1 MVGGHRSVEW
11 IGSRASNENGTD
23 SNFASK
29 GEHSV
34 TNARGESIRRES
46 FPTFRHGW
54 LRFPSRSVK
63 LHGLIRIWSTSLSDY
78 ERGEGREKRSIEAE
92 KRAFRTRFVSIPL
105 FFFCPVA
112 VRFLPF
118 RFYPLSFF
126 SLSFSTQHPRFR
138 FLLLIAI
145 HFILIYYCCWCKFFW
160 FGIIYN

>member
-105 FFFCPVA
+105 FFFLPRCRSFSSIP
-112 VRFLPF
+112 FLS
-118 RFYPLSFF
+118 PLFFF
-126 SLSFSTQHPRFR
+126 SLFLDATPAFQIPSSDRYSFYSN
-138 FLLLIAI
+138 LLL
-145 HFILIYYCCWCKFFW
+145 LLM
-160 FGIIYN
+160 